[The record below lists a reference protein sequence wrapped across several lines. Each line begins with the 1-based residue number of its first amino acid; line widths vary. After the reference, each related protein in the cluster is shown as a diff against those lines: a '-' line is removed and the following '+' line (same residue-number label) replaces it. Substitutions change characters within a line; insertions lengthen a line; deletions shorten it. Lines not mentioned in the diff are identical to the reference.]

1 MPNGEAVREKP
12 TNMNANLKTLAIAAC
27 LAIGTSSYAQ
37 GVFIRPELSYNFA
50 SLSGSNSDGFK
61 VQDALG
67 YGVAGGTRFG
77 TQEESEFGLSVA
89 TLKFSLTSNV
99 VGAGVSASGNVKVV
113 PIMANYRYYFGT
125 KSDVARPYFA
135 PSAGWTN
142 IKTST
147 AVVSGLTTSSSS
159 SSGNCFTWAAGVGL
173 LVKLDDKLDMDL
185 GYRYIGGLKVRNT
198 NVKMTVGSFCAGM
211 NFRF

>member
-37 GVFIRPELSYNFA
+37 GVFIRPELSFNFVA
-50 SLSGSNSDGFK
+50 LSGSDSNGFK

-77 TQEESEFGLSVA
+77 AQEESEFGLSVA
-89 TLKFSLTSNV
+89 ALKFTLASSIT
-99 VGAGVSASGNVKVV
+99 GASASGNVKVM

-142 IKTST
+142 IKTNSS
-147 AVVSGLTTSSSS
+147 VVSGITTSSSS

-173 LVKLDDKLDMDL
+173 LVKLDDRLDMDL
-185 GYRYIGGLKVRNT
+185 GYRYIGGLKVRTT
-198 NVKMTVGSFCAGM
+198 NVKMTVGSIYAGL